1 MKKLLRIYVAVG
13 LALGVFLLVG
23 CGDDKGGGVGPSGG
37 TNTGGTQTTNPNGDQ
52 LPDGTGN
59 PCDVVT
65 ECMGAL
71 TGNWLLSKE
80 SSSGQ
85 SLEGTW
91 RLSAIVDIETGA
103 ISPAPVQVGN
113 DDKSYT
119 LEFKA
124 VVGGGDLITRSSV
137 NTYHGYYTDLSRSGV
152 EGYYINIFEFWGTKV
167 GGGGEGDDL
176 WRKVFPT
183 ITTYALQENDPAT
196 YGRSL
201 KLFYDNNTKYL
212 LFRVLSDGLVSDPI
226 VNGCG
231 SDGLFKKNCGG
242 GVGPFGQ
249 RSGDGDTVTVV
260 SGR

>member
-1 MKKLLRIYVAVG
+1 MKKLLRVCVAVG

-23 CGDDKGGGVGPSGG
+23 CGDDKGVGPRGG
-37 TNTGGTQTTNPNGDQ
+37 DGTTTGGTQTTNPNGDQ

-80 SSSGQ
+80 SPSGQ

-103 ISPAPVQVGN
+103 ISPAPVQIGN

-124 VVGGGDLITRSSV
+124 AVGGGDLITRSSV
-137 NTYHGYYTDLSRSGV
+137 NTYYGYYTDLSRSGV
-152 EGYYINIFEFWGTKV
+152 EGYYINILEFWGTKV

-201 KLFYDNNTKYL
+201 KLFYNNNTKYL
-212 LFRVLSDGLVSDPI
+212 LFRVLSDGLVSDP
-226 VNGCG
+226 VVKGCG
-231 SDGLFKKNCGG
+231 GDGLFKKNCGVDG
-242 GVGPFGQ
+242 SGL
-249 RSGDGDTVTVV
+249 RSDDGDTVTVV